1 MLQDFMLVPSKEHF
15 SSILDGILETFASN
29 YIHHKT
35 LLIVLN
41 LSQIIFYYLSNSF
54 HLLIKFTVKIH
65 KITFRVHL
73 SKLNQEND

>member
-29 YIHHKT
+29 YIPHKT

-41 LSQIIFYYLSNSF
+41 PSQVIFYYLSNSF
-54 HLLIKFTVKIH
+54 RLLVKFTVKIH
-65 KITFRVHL
+65 KITF
-73 SKLNQEND
+73 